1 VKEQSTFIVMSI
13 GSAVR
18 LVLITALAI
27 ALLIIS
33 MSGSGTAEPDGT
45 TGAPQVVQ
53 SHG

>member
-1 VKEQSTFIVMSI
+1 MKEQSTFIVMSV

-18 LVLITALAI
+18 LVLGTALAI

-33 MSGSGTAEPDGT
+33 MSGSGTAEPDGA
-45 TGAPQVVQ
+45 TGHPTVVQ